1 MKKINADYEGILYM
15 LIASFAFAL
24 MGMFAKVL
32 GRDFD
37 NVEVVFFRNFLGL
50 GLILI
55 SILKNPVVETGG
67 KPLLLIFRGLIG
79 TIALYGFSY
88 NLIHLS
94 LGEAFTFYQ
103 TSSLFIALLSYFFL
117 KERLNL
123 YAWLAIFIGFL
134 GIIVIF
140 RPDPALMVSNCLG
153 IFCGLGSALAYMS
166 VSELKKYYDTRTVVL
181 SFVASG
187 SILPFFSMLIGQFYP
202 NPNLSFCLGQFQIP
216 WLWSQWLSIV
226 MIGLT
231 ALTGQIYATKAYGA
245 AKAGIVSGISYS
257 NILFSL
263 LLGWMIG
270 DTLPSFWTWVG
281 IGLIVLSGVLMTQKG
296 E

>member
-1 MKKINADYEGILYM
+1 MKKINPDYAGVFYM

-24 MGMFAKVL
+24 MGLFAKIL

-50 GLILI
+50 GIILI
-55 SILKNPVVETGG
+55 SILKKPVVETGG
-67 KPLLLIFRGLIG
+67 KPFLLIFRGLIG

-117 KERLNL
+117 KETLNR
-123 YAWLAIFIGFL
+123 YAWSAIFLGFL
-134 GIIVIF
+134 GIVIIF
-140 RPDPALMVSNCLG
+140 RPDPALMVSNYLG
-153 IFCGLGSALAYMS
+153 VLCGLGSALAYMS
-166 VSELKKYYDTRTVVL
+166 VSELKKCYDTRSVVL
-181 SFVASG
+181 SFLASG

-202 NPNLSFCLGQFQIP
+202 NPALNFCLGQFKMP
-216 WLWSQWLSIV
+216 WLWSQWAAIL

-231 ALTGQIYATKAYGA
+231 ALAGQIYATKAYGA

-263 LLGWMIG
+263 LLGWLIG
-270 DTLPSFWTWVG
+270 DMFPSFWTWIG